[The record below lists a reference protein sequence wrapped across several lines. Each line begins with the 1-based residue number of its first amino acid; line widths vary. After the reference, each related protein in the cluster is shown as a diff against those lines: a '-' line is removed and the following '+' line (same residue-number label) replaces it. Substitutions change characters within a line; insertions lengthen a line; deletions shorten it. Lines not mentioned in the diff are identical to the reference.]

1 MKRLLKKL
9 LWIIAGLLV
18 VVVAG
23 LGVLLLFFSTP
34 EVPAATLAAKYGQP
48 PSQFLKLPGGTIA
61 HYRDYPAAASNK
73 DAAEAPILV
82 LLHGSNASL
91 HTWEPWA
98 QRLRGTMRVVT
109 VDLPGHGLTGATVE
123 GDYSTEGMVAF
134 VESFTRALGIDR
146 PFVLAGNSMG
156 GHVAWRF
163 TLAHPDR
170 VSKLVLV
177 DAAGVTVPGLNM
189 TPPIG
194 FRLARS
200 PIAAPILRHF
210 APRAIFEKTLQAA
223 FYDKSLATPEMVDRY
238 WELNRRPGTPD
249 ATFARFRLALFDPAM
264 MARLPEISV
273 PTLVLWGREDALIPV
288 RLAGVY
294 AEKIPHATVIIYD
307 HCGHIPMEETADRSA
322 ADVRA
327 FVENPPSP
335 SVQASGH

>member
-1 MKRLLKKL
+1 MTRLLKKL
-9 LWIIAGLLV
+9 FWIVAAFV
-18 VVVAG
+18 VVVIAG
-23 LGVLLLFFSTP
+23 LGVLLLFFRTP

-48 PSQFLKLPGGTIA
+48 PSQFLNLPGGTVA
-61 HYRDYPAAASNK
+61 HYRDYPAMNHDK
-73 DAAEAPILV
+73 REPILV

-98 QRLRGTMRVVT
+98 QRLKTTMRVVT

-123 GDYSTEGMVAF
+123 GDYSTDGMVAF
-134 VESFTRALGIDR
+134 VDSFTRTLGIDR

-156 GHVAWRF
+156 GNVAWRF
-163 TLAHPDR
+163 ALAHPDR
-170 VSKLVLV
+170 VSKLILV
-177 DAAGVTVPGLNM
+177 DAAGVTMPGVNM

-200 PIAAPILRHF
+200 PIFAPLLRHF

-223 FYDKSLATPEMVDRY
+223 FYDKSLAPPEMVDRY

-249 ATFARFRLALFDPAM
+249 ATFARFRMPPFDPAM
-264 MARLPEISV
+264 MARLSEIKV

-288 RLAGVY
+288 RLSAVY
-294 AEKIPHATVIIYD
+294 AEKMPQATVIIYD
-307 HCGHIPMEETADRSA
+307 HCGHIPMEEVADRSA

-327 FVENPPSP
+327 FVDDAAAS
-335 SVQASGH
+335 SVH

>member
-1 MKRLLKKL
+1 MKRFLKNL

-18 VVVAG
+18 VAGAG

-48 PSQFLKLPGGTIA
+48 PSKFLKLPGGTVA
-61 HYRDYPAAASNK
+61 HFRDYPATTGDPAA
-73 DAAEAPILV
+73 PLLV

-98 QRLRGTMRVVT
+98 QRLRTTMRVIS

-123 GDYSTEGMVAF
+123 GDYSVEGMVAF
-134 VESFTRALGIDR
+134 VESFTRTLGIER
-146 PFVLAGNSMG
+146 PFVVGGNSIG

-163 TLAHPDR
+163 ALAHPDR
-170 VSKLVLV
+170 VSKLILV
-177 DAAGVTVPGLNM
+177 DAAGVTMPGVDM
-189 TPPIG
+189 TPPLG

-210 APRAIFEKTLQAA
+210 APRALFEKTLEAA
-223 FYDKSLATPEMVDRY
+223 FYDKSLVTPEMVDRY

-249 ATFARFRLALFDPAM
+249 ATFARFRSPLFDPALM
-264 MARLPEISV
+264 DQLHQISV

-294 AEKIPHATVIIYD
+294 AEKMPNARVIIYD
-307 HCGHIPMEETADRSA
+307 HCGHIPMEEVADQSA

-327 FVENPPSP
+327 FVAAVPVASP
-335 SVQASGH
+335 KAAGR